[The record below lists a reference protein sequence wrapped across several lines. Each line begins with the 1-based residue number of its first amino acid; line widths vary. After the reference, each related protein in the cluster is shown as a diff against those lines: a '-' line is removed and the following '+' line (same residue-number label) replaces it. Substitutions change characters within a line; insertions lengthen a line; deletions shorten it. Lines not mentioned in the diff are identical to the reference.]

1 MLIANRLRRVHPA
14 GEDGQAL
21 VLVVFLIFVLGLLSP
36 LLMDTISATSKE
48 SNDSLVQAKAHAAA
62 EAGINEYVAKLL
74 NDTQYYAQYVAPGEA
89 TRQSGVNTVA
99 SVLPPAAPATV
110 DLRHD
115 LDVPEREGRLGR
127 SRQRLLLRPGD
138 HAAADGHEHDQL
150 PADHLDREVE
160 PRPPTSPRTAR
171 SSRC

>member
-1 MLIANRLRRVHPA
+1 MLITDRSRRLDSA

-89 TRQSGVNTVA
+89 TRQSGVNVVS
-99 SVLPPAAPATV
+99 SVLPGRAGDV
-110 DLRHD
+110 DLRHH
-115 LDVPEREGRLGR
+115 LDISERQGRVGR
-127 SRQRLLLRPGD
+127 PRQRLLLRPGD
-138 HAAADGHEHDQL
+138 HPAADRHEHDQL
-150 PADHLDREVE
+150 PADHLDR
-160 PRPPTSPRTAR
+160 
-171 SSRC
+171 